1 MALLALS
8 LANSS
13 CLHLLLHS
21 EVIGPRFPLPCCI
34 SGIWPAILPLPGG
47 LTGPDNSL
55 PSSMGKLLT
64 GAAKV
69 MLGCVSPLLQDIL
82 LSLGWTCITTCS
94 LGNIQLGI
102 AAGQRHVTLAAEML
116 SPAVACFAAC
126 HCRCV
131 HTLSAK
137 LTRGQ

>member
-1 MALLALS
+1 MVQYCFGFAQKAGFGVQHTRVVKSNMFFNCGDHYRKGKHSKEQTKAGVALLALS
-8 LANSS
+8 LASSS

-47 LTGPDNSL
+47 LTGPHKSL
-55 PSSMGKLLT
+55 PSGMGKLLT

-82 LSLGWTCITTCS
+82 LSLG
-94 LGNIQLGI
+94 
-102 AAGQRHVTLAAEML
+102 
-116 SPAVACFAAC
+116 
-126 HCRCV
+126 
-131 HTLSAK
+131 
-137 LTRGQ
+137 